1 MCNRLVMLGQKKG
14 VVWLFDRLDMTIA
27 VDWDVKLKTTVVLL
41 HVLNVRKTAMIMNRL
56 NQVLYRSQDT
66 KWKNNKITL

>member
-1 MCNRLVMLGQKKG
+1 MCNRLVMLGQKKD

-27 VDWDVKLKTTVVLL
+27 VDWDVKLKTTVVLM

-66 KWKNNKITL
+66 KWKSNKITL